1 MAANSFNHIPT
12 LYNEKSAEEILPFI
26 INKFNP
32 KSIVD
37 VGCGLGSWLS
47 VAQKL
52 GVNDIAGI
60 DGVYVDTSKL
70 YIAKEFF
77 FNKDLTTP
85 FNLNR
90 AFDVLFCLEVAE
102 HIDDKYAD
110 AFIESLTKHSK
121 LILFSAAVPGQ
132 VGERHVNEQYP
143 AYWQKKF
150 RQHGFEYYD
159 IMRGQFWENKNVRW
173 WYKQNMFIVAH
184 KDANLQFD
192 HNEKVLSYIH
202 PELFSERME
211 LLKTYMGE
219 ALEFSITGALR
230 LLKQSILHK
239 LKR

>member
-12 LYNEKSAEEILPFI
+12 LYNEKSAEEILPYI
-26 INKFNP
+26 ITKFDP
-32 KSIVD
+32 KSILD

-47 VAQKL
+47 VAQKS
-52 GVNDIAGI
+52 GITDIAGI
-60 DGVYVDTSKL
+60 DGEYVDTSKL
-70 YIAKEFF
+70 YIPKEFF
-77 FNKDLTTP
+77 FTKDLTNP

-90 AFDVLFCLEVAE
+90 EYDLLLCLEVAE

-110 AFIESLTKHSK
+110 IFIASLIKHSK

-132 VGERHVNEQYP
+132 VGEKHVNEQYP
-143 AYWQKKF
+143 EYWQKKF
-150 RQHGFEYYD
+150 EQHGFVYYD
-159 IMRGQFWENKNVRW
+159 ILRDKVWENKNIRW

-192 HNEKVLSYIH
+192 SSEKILSHIH
-202 PELFSERME
+202 PQLFSERMQ

-219 ALEFSITGALR
+219 ELEFSIIGALR
-230 LLKQSILHK
+230 LLKHSIMHK